1 MFDAIL
7 LIAGK
12 GQRSGLSYN
21 KILYK
26 IDGKPL
32 FRYSLETFLSCQ
44 DCHKVIIV
52 TTKDDYEQVY
62 TAVRDL
68 DLSRIEFTYGGD
80 HRQDSVACGIEK
92 CSSKVVLIHDGAR
105 PLIEKNHIIN
115 VYEGALIYSSAVLA
129 VKTVDTI
136 KELKDGKLNTLNR
149 DSLWNIQTPQ
159 GVDLKK
165 FKKALTRAKTDKYY
179 GTDDVSLLEKYYDIS
194 PKIIQGSYRNIKATN
209 PEDLDYVK
217 YLIRGNNY
225 GI

>member
-12 GQRSGLSYN
+12 GQRSGLAYN

-26 IDGKPL
+26 VDGKPL
-32 FRYSLETFLSCQ
+32 FRYSLETFLSCEH
-44 DCHKVIIV
+44 CRKVIIV
-52 TTKDDYEQVY
+52 TTKDDYEQVSL
-62 TAVRDL
+62 AISDL
-68 DLSRIEFTYGGD
+68 DLSRIEFTYGGNL
-80 HRQDSVACGIEK
+80 RQDSVANGIDK
-92 CSSKVVLIHDGAR
+92 CNSEVVLIHDGAR
-105 PLIEKNHIIN
+105 PLIEKKHIID
-115 VYEGALIYSSAVLA
+115 VYEGALMYSSAVLA
-129 VKTVDTI
+129 VKTIDTI
-136 KELKDGKLNTLNR
+136 KELKNGKLNTLNR
-149 DSLWNIQTPQ
+149 DLLWNIQTPQ

-194 PKIIQGSYRNIKATN
+194 PKIIQGSYRNIKVTN

-217 YLIRGNNY
+217 YLIRGIIY